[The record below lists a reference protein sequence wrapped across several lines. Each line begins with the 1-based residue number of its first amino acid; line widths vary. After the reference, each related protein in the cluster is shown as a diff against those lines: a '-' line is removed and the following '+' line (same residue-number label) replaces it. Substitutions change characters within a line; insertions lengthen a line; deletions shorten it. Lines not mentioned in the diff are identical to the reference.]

1 VERLASKQATVTVD
15 GEEIMNRVPLA
26 FITAFVLLT
35 TLSADVSAQDYPAK
49 PIRVIAASSA
59 GGLSDIF
66 IRAIGDELQK
76 RWGQPLVIE
85 NRPGGSFNIAAK
97 ACVDAPPDGYTICIV
112 PNEPLTYNPYLF
124 KNLGFDPA
132 KGLAPITNLFFI
144 TQVMAVN
151 ASLKAATLSELAA
164 LSKAKPA
171 TLSYSAPS
179 LAHVLFVESFK
190 RETGADMVRVPFKGG
205 ADAVNGMISGSTPIV
220 FLGIGNVISFLRE
233 GLAIGLAVDSDKRSP
248 LVPNVPTLHEA
259 GYRGDMTRS
268 YFGLLAPAATPP
280 AAIAK
285 LQKEIAS
292 IIGEPSFADK
302 HLIQRGLEPVANSSD
317 AFADYIR
324 RDREVAERIVKA
336 SGLQPQ

>member
-1 VERLASKQATVTVD
+1 MD
-15 GEEIMNRVPLA
+15 RVPLG
-26 FITAFVLLT
+26 FITALVLLT
-35 TLSADVSAQDYPAK
+35 SLSADVSALDYPAK

-66 IRAIGDELQK
+66 IRAVGDELQK

-85 NRPGGSFNIAAK
+85 NRPGGSFNIATK
-97 ACVDAPPDGYTICIV
+97 ACVDAPPDGYTICIL
-112 PNEPLTYNPYLF
+112 PNEPLTYNQYLF

-132 KGLAPITNLFFI
+132 KGLTPITNLFFI

-151 ASLKAATLSELAA
+151 ASLKAATLNDLAV

-179 LAHVLFVESFK
+179 LAHVLFIENFK
-190 RETGADMVRVPFKGG
+190 RETGSDMVRVPFKGG
-205 ADAVNGMISGSTPIV
+205 GDAVNGMLSGSTPIV

-233 GLAIGLAVDSDKRSP
+233 GMAVGLVVDSDKRSP
-248 LVPNVPTLHEA
+248 LAPTVPTLHEA

-268 YFGLLAPAATPP
+268 YFGLLAPAGMP
-280 AAIAK
+280 AAAVAK

-292 IIGEPSFADK
+292 VIGEPGFVDR
-302 HLIQRGLEPVANSSD
+302 HLIQRGLEPVANTPQ

-324 RDREVAERIVKA
+324 GDRETAERIVKA

>member
-1 VERLASKQATVTVD
+1 MRSKT
-15 GEEIMNRVPLA
+15 M
-26 FITAFVLLT
+26 VLLAAV
-35 TLSADVSAQDYPAK
+35 TLLLSSFGAGANAQDYPTK
-49 PIRVIAASSA
+49 PIRVIAAASA

-66 IRAIGDELQK
+66 IRALGDELQK

-97 ACVDAPPDGYTICIV
+97 ACADAPPDGYTICIL

-151 ASLKAATLSELAA
+151 ASLKTATLSDLAA

-179 LAHVLFVESFK
+179 LAHVLFIENFK

-205 ADAVNGMISGSTPIV
+205 SDAVNGMISGTTPIV

-233 GLAIGLAVDSDKRSP
+233 GMAVGLAVDSDKRSP
-248 LVPNVPTLHEA
+248 LAPTIPTLHES

-268 YFGLLAPAATPP
+268 YFGLLAPAAMPQ
-280 AAIAK
+280 AAVAK

-292 IIGEPSFADK
+292 IIGEPGFADK
-302 HLIQRGLEPVANSSD
+302 HLIQRGLEPVANTPE

-324 RDREVAERIVKA
+324 GDRQTAERIVKA